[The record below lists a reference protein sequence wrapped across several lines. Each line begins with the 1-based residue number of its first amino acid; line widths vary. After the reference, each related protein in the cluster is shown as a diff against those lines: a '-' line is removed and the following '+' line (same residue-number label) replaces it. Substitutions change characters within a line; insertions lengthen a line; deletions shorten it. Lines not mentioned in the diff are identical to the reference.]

1 MRSRSTR
8 TTLSACAFLVV
19 GACALLASG
28 VVAACARG
36 PSVAERALQEARA
49 TFVAGDYAAAQLQ
62 FRRAVGMDLAA
73 TLGVARSHHQLHE
86 YEAALLRYERALEL
100 EPNDSL
106 AWVGYLSALAWGGI
120 LEGNGTRLE
129 TALASA
135 PAALHAAPE
144 NVEIYEAVRIAAAEL
159 NRLPEYAAILELV
172 AGELSGNPVL
182 RIELAKARI
191 EDARRASNAA
201 IGAGDAEAP
210 VLTEITEALES
221 SLRAELDEVSA
232 SVMTGSSPPPGV
244 FYLLAVGYD
253 LLGEAES
260 STAALESLERTEEGR
275 RMAAPLRYRQFLNEW
290 IAVVEADTATRLE
303 VTERWL
309 PRFEPQWSND
319 HSRNRAILGMQFDLL
334 VAAAREAPVVAG
346 DDSEASGGGTTADQ
360 PPALTEQDA
369 DRIAIVG
376 RRLARIDT
384 WGGASH
390 YVETASVLARTPSH
404 YVTAVVVTEDGIEA
418 LREDRAGLIYPGTP
432 ANEREQ
438 LRLRYLA
445 VLMQLQGQALHN
457 LERDDEAE
465 EVLREAIALH
475 PVAAS
480 YAVLGGLLLDQDRGA
495 EAFDLFV
502 AALAHGFSPA
512 ETMLEEQTRAS
523 ALEAAAGI
531 GASADVI
538 DAAVGFAAERFAAE
552 RDREIIADPL
562 DTPAPDFELDDTA
575 AGTWRLSDLAGK
587 VVVLNYWATWCG
599 PCIAEMPYYQQLVD
613 EYAGAEDVVFLAIS
627 TDSDPSVVAP
637 FIEKRGHTFTV
648 LYDQGSAV
656 NFHVT
661 GTPASFVIGK
671 DGLIKYRTSGFPG
684 PERYLNEMGLRI
696 EALLAAQR

>member
-1 MRSRSTR
+1 MRSRPTR
-8 TTLSACAFLVV
+8 TTLSACAFPVV

-73 TLGVARSHHQLHE
+73 PQATLGVARSHHQLHE

-106 AWVGYLSALAWGGI
+106 VWEGYLDALAWGGI
-120 LEGNGTRLE
+120 FEGNGARLE
-129 TALASA
+129 TALAAA

-144 NVEIYEAVRIAAAEL
+144 NVEIYDAVRTASAEL
-159 NRLPEYAAILELV
+159 NRLPDYTTILEL
-172 AGELSGNPVL
+172 AAEELSDNPVL

-191 EDARRASNAA
+191 EAARRASNAA
-201 IGAGDAEAP
+201 VGAGDAEAP
-210 VLTEITEALES
+210 ALTEITEALAV
-221 SLRAELDEVSA
+221 SLRTELDEVSS
-232 SVMTGSSPPPGV
+232 SVMTGSSPPGV

-260 STAALESLERTEEGR
+260 STSALESLERTEEGR
-275 RMAAPLRYRQFLNEW
+275 RMGVPLRYRQFLDEW
-290 IAVVEADTATRLE
+290 IAVLDADAATRLE

-309 PRFEPQWSND
+309 PRFEPSWTID
-319 HSRNRAILGMQFDLL
+319 PSRHRAILGMQFDVL
-334 VAAAREAPVVAG
+334 VGAAKETSVAAG
-346 DDSEASGGGTTADQ
+346 DDSEAAGGGTSAAERPTAS
-360 PPALTEQDA
+360 LTEQDA
-369 DRIAIVG
+369 DRIAAIG

-404 YVTAVVVTEDGIEA
+404 YATAVQVAADGIEA

-457 LERDDEAE
+457 LERNDEAE
-465 EVLREAIALH
+465 QVLREAIALH

-502 AALAHGFSPA
+502 AALAHGFSAA

-523 ALEAAAGI
+523 APHRTLSTPRSALPPSASPRSATARSSPIPSIRRLLTSSSTTPRQGP
-531 GASADVI
+531 GASPLLPARSSSSTTGPPG
-538 DAAVGFAAERFAAE
+538 AA
-552 RDREIIADPL
+552 
-562 DTPAPDFELDDTA
+562 
-575 AGTWRLSDLAGK
+575 
-587 VVVLNYWATWCG
+587 
-599 PCIAEMPYYQQLVD
+599 
-613 EYAGAEDVVFLAIS
+613 
-627 TDSDPSVVAP
+627 
-637 FIEKRGHTFTV
+637 
-648 LYDQGSAV
+648 
-656 NFHVT
+656 
-661 GTPASFVIGK
+661 PASP
-671 DGLIKYRTSGFPG
+671 RCPTTSSSSTSTPTPKTSSSWRSLPTPIRPSWPPSSRSVATPSRFSTTKA
-684 PERYLNEMGLRI
+684 RRSTST
-696 EALLAAQR
+696 